1 DEIEREDFLLG
12 HCLKSISLRLESD
25 QYIDFSLMIRKT
37 VEALESDNNEI
48 NSALSETK
56 HLMVDE
62 YQDVNISQERLIN
75 GLYKRME
82 SVFVVGDDDQAIYGW
97 RGADVRNI
105 VEFDQRHRNCSVH
118 TLSTNFRSTET
129 IVSAS
134 DRFIQLELSTARI
147 NKSPQAH
154 SNGNIQQFGNFWFN
168 TRIEEANWITTRIN
182 DLIGI

>member
-1 DEIEREDFLLG
+1 
-12 HCLKSISLRLESD
+12 
-25 QYIDFSLMIRKT
+25 
-37 VEALESDNNEI
+37 
-48 NSALSETK
+48 
-56 HLMVDE
+56 MVDE

-154 SNGNIQQFGNFWFN
+154 SNGNIQ
-168 TRIEEANWITTRIN
+168 
-182 DLIGI
+182 